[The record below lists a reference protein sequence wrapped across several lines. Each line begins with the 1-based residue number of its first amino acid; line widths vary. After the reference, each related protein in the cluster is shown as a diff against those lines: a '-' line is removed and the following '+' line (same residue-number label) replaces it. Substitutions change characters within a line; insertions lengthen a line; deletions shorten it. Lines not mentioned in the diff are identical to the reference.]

1 MTNTTRILTGLT
13 LVAALGAPQIQ
24 AQVSAN
30 DQITASARV
39 VTPITLTGGAD
50 LNLGAILAGGTS
62 TVLASDANSGE
73 FVVTG
78 DNGAG
83 IDIDWVL
90 PTLLLNG
97 GNDLNIDTYTVIRGD
112 AATRATPITD
122 NYAVG
127 GAQSETATLG
137 AGNYNLF
144 IGADVTDVGPAEP
157 AGLYTAL
164 IDLTV
169 TYNGL

>member
-1 MTNTTRILTGLT
+1 MDNTTRILTGLT
-13 LVAALGAPQIQ
+13 LVVALGAPRLQ

-30 DQITASARV
+30 DQINASARV
-39 VTPITLTGGAD
+39 VTPITVTGGAD
-50 LNLGAILAGGTS
+50 LNLGAILAGGTN
-62 TVLASDANSGE
+62 TVPASDPNSGE

-90 PTLLLNG
+90 PTILLNG
-97 GNDLNIDTYTVIRGD
+97 VNNLDIDTYTVIRGN
-112 AATRATPITD
+112 AATRATAITD

-144 IGADVTDVGPAEP
+144 IGADVNDPGAAEP
-157 AGLYTAL
+157 AGFYTAT

-169 TYNGL
+169 SYNGL